1 MIILALIIIVF
12 VFLIIPYYI
21 SKVLDTRK
29 ELINKEIL
37 SPMDL
42 IKNLIKEGRDINER
56 DENGY
61 TLLFTAVNNNH
72 LEEAKYLIENGADIE
87 IKYNVE
93 YTFKPSCNLT
103 LLEILEFDK
112 DLYESMGCIIYNQ
125 EMIDYL
131 SLSQQRLTK
140 NK

>member
-1 MIILALIIIVF
+1 MIILALIIIVVF

-112 DLYESMGCIIYNQ
+112 DLYESMGCI
-125 EMIDYL
+125 
-131 SLSQQRLTK
+131 
-140 NK
+140 